1 MSATVEKSRA
11 HGPRQH
17 PPRLGDWQIVA
28 LDAAVACGVVSDEQL
43 AELTTAQQRARLA
56 ARLVQ
61 HAFADFDVAGA
72 LTDARDG
79 RGRALC

>member
-1 MSATVEKSRA
+1 VSATVEKSRA
-11 HGPRQH
+11 YGPRQH
-17 PPRLGDWQIVA
+17 PPRLGDWQLVV
-28 LDAAVACGVVSDEQL
+28 LDAAVACGVVSDEEL

-61 HAFADFDVAGA
+61 HAFSDFDAAAA
-72 LTDARDG
+72 LADARDG